1 MTQYT
6 ATGIKRLANAARYS
20 WQGLLATFK
29 HEEAFRQECLL
40 FALALPCALWLGDT
54 ALERLLLVAS
64 IVVLMVVEL
73 LNSAIESVVDRV
85 GEEHH
90 ALSGRAKDQ
99 GSAAVL
105 LTVALVIATWL
116 GVAIG

>member
-1 MTQYT
+1 MSQYT
-6 ATGIKRLANAARYS
+6 ATGLTRLVNAARYS
-20 WQGLLATFK
+20 WQGLVATFK

-40 FALALPCALWLGDT
+40 LAVATPFALWLGDSVG
-54 ALERLLLVAS
+54 ERLILIAS

-73 LNSAIESVVDRV
+73 LNSAVESVVDRV
-85 GEEHH
+85 SDEHH

-105 LTVALVIATWL
+105 LTVVLVIATWL
-116 GVAIG
+116 VVALS